1 MKKKLATQTPM
12 KIEQKW
18 NGLYIIAID
27 DDDDDDDD
35 DDGRRRNGFQW
46 EWPYVWDLKQIVLLL

>member
-1 MKKKLATQTPM
+1 MATQTPT

-35 DDGRRRNGFQW
+35 NVDDDRRRNGFQ
-46 EWPYVWDLKQIVLLL
+46 